1 MMAVAV
7 AAGWE
12 RVSRMITLYWTG
24 LVMSRNKVSALLSW
38 LSFNPGY
45 SVAGAEAGGLM
56 ESLSLLI
63 RTLLGGHQDDLDEE
77 EEGSGSVSLDIR
89 PDSLLDVVLNI
100 IPNTVAGITG
110 FSQQEEEDYF
120 YDELNQVGITG
131 DPSDGGSTV
140 GGMTISLHSMDLA
153 KLFVEVQKS
162 IIENTTGFNCSCGE
176 DILNEESIKNATFSL
191 LEEAVE
197 EKRKRQLSLK
207 KKKRSY
213 LRSRIPKLLQ
223 I

>member
-1 MMAVAV
+1 M
-7 AAGWE
+7 G
-12 RVSRMITLYWTG
+12 
-24 LVMSRNKVSALLSW
+24 
-38 LSFNPGY
+38 
-45 SVAGAEAGGLM
+45 
-56 ESLSLLI
+56 
-63 RTLLGGHQDDLDEE
+63 E

-120 YDELNQVGITG
+120 YDEVNKVGITG

-153 KLFVEVQKS
+153 KLFVRVQKS

-176 DILNEESIKNATFSL
+176 EMFNEESIKNATFVI
-191 LEEAVE
+191 LEDEAIE
-197 EKRKRQLSLK
+197 QRK
-207 KKKRSY
+207 KKRRSY
-213 LRSRIPKLLQ
+213 LRS
-223 I
+223 